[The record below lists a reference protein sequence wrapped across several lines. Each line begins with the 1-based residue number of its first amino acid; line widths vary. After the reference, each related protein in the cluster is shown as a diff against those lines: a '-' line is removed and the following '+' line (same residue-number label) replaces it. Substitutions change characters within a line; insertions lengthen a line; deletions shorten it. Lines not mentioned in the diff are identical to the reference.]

1 MEIDKVYDDSADML
15 LSNERPPPSSEHL
28 DSFWISKTFPSFQGD
43 SASGTTTMVHFQ
55 NSPPENGGL
64 GGLLPTLDKEDNGSE
79 DYDPCFHQPEKKRR
93 LTIDQVKYL
102 EKSFEEENKLEPDRK
117 VQLAKDLGLQPR
129 QVAIWFQ
136 NRRARYK
143 NKKLEKDYDFLKE
156 RYDKLKDD
164 HDRQARENE
173 KLRLEVESLKQ
184 KLPVAKKRPN
194 LCNMMNSEEARPTE
208 IPHSSSISQ
217 NVISANVVVIKQED
231 ANSAKSDVFD
241 SESPHCADANLVSV
255 FEPVDSSRVLDQD
268 PSDFSQDPE
277 DDSCRILPPP
287 CLPKLKIDSY
297 GDLNADTCN
306 LGSSVDDQTFWF

>member
-1 MEIDKVYDDSADML
+1 MVLCSNILQLKALRKCSQESSYATVISFCSSVSRKDEILFSV
-15 LSNERPPPSSEHL
+15 
-28 DSFWISKTFPSFQGD
+28 
-43 SASGTTTMVHFQ
+43 
-55 NSPPENGGL
+55 NSMPDYFTNQVNN
-64 GGLLPTLDKEDNGSE
+64 GLLGK
-79 DYDPCFHQPEKKRR
+79 F
-93 LTIDQVKYL
+93 
-102 EKSFEEENKLEPDRK
+102 EPDRK

-136 NRRARYK
+136 NQRARYK
-143 NKKLEKDYDFLKE
+143 NKQLEKDYDFLKE

-164 HDRQARENE
+164 HDSLARENE

-184 KLPVAKKRPN
+184 KLPMVEKRPN
-194 LCNMMNSEEARPTE
+194 LCNMMNSEEPRPTE

-217 NVISANVVVIKQED
+217 NVISANVVVIKHED

-241 SESPHCADANLVSV
+241 SESPHCADANLVSI

-297 GDLNADTCN
+297 GDLNVDT
-306 LGSSVDDQTFWF
+306 